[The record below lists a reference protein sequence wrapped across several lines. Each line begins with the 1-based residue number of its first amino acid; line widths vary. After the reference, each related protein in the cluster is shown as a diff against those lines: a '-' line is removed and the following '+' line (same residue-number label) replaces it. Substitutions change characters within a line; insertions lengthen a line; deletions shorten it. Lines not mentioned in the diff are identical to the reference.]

1 MEGGKRE
8 RAEKGVRPQN
18 SDCPGR
24 RNDRRSGMARKL
36 RLVYPGAI
44 YHVINRGNYRSD
56 VFAGEGAAGAFEAT
70 LCEAAT
76 RCGWQL
82 HAYVVMSNHYHL
94 AITTPEP
101 NLVEGM
107 QWLQSTYA
115 TRFNRFRDARGHLF
129 QGRYKSL
136 IVEPGEALWRVV
148 NYIHLNPVRARIVRP
163 AEVGQFQ
170 GSSLR
175 WFLGKEVRPA
185 CLEAA
190 SWLGVVGWE
199 EEREDWRAYLKW
211 LVEIGGDEEA
221 QRQEGM
227 VDLGR
232 GWAIG
237 TAGWR
242 KAMAEEHAHMALNP
256 GVDKEEA
263 KELQEARWEKILRDG
278 LKRHHKTVRDVESA
292 PKGADWK
299 IEIAV
304 RLRTEGLAPNGW
316 IAGQLHMGR
325 PGAVSALVGRSLVG
339 GNLSSE
345 A

>member
-1 MEGGKRE
+1 
-8 RAEKGVRPQN
+8 
-18 SDCPGR
+18 
-24 RNDRRSGMARKL
+24 
-36 RLVYPGAI
+36 
-44 YHVINRGNYRSD
+44 
-56 VFAGEGAAGAFEAT
+56 
-70 LCEAAT
+70 
-76 RCGWQL
+76 
-82 HAYVVMSNHYHL
+82 
-94 AITTPEP
+94 
-101 NLVEGM
+101 
-107 QWLQSTYA
+107 
-115 TRFNRFRDARGHLF
+115 
-129 QGRYKSL
+129 
-136 IVEPGEALWRVV
+136 
-148 NYIHLNPVRARIVRP
+148 
-163 AEVGQFQ
+163 
-170 GSSLR
+170 
-175 WFLGKEVRPA
+175 
-185 CLEAA
+185 
-190 SWLGVVGWE
+190 VVGWE

-242 KAMAEEHAHMALNP
+242 KAMAEEHAHMALSP

-263 KELQEARWEKILRDG
+263 KELQEARWEMILRDG

-325 PGAVSALVGRSLVG
+325 PGAVSALVGRWLVG